1 MKSKF
6 FNIIIS
12 TIVIFS
18 LLNISV
24 PVSAY
29 DAIPAV
35 VEQNISKMEKIS
47 DHGAKFVVDYISE
60 SWDYQTVQNIL
71 DEIQTLSDE
80 LCADC
85 SNDYEKIC
93 TLANYVSSQISY
105 DFDAKH
111 NAVTFDVISIE
122 NVLEKKRTTCAGFS
136 NLFSIL
142 CNAQGLYC
150 VNIRGSAVNNEDGV
164 YSNKLDDEN
173 TVMNHEWTAVYYNDE
188 SRWVYVDCTWNST
201 NTYQN
206 GEFSYGTAPRD
217 TYLDI
222 SVEELSKNHKAIIVE
237 HREFFDALSAIEPP
251 AQTTSELLI
260 IPETESDFYESQ
272 YIENNVEND
281 NNNDDVLND
290 NEIIQTESSN
300 ENTSLST
307 STAISAYTT
316 VSPVQSTADTSSV
329 RNSSDITQT
338 AVSSDTEISSETQNI
353 RKTGSTLIAEDTADN
368 NSNSNSESLFHSQS
382 ANSVLTALII
392 IIPVIIIAII
402 IIKIFF
408 RKKS

>member
-1 MKSKF
+1 MKNKF
-6 FNIIIS
+6 FNIVVCVIA
-12 TIVIFS
+12 IFS
-18 LLNISV
+18 LFNIST

-29 DAIPAV
+29 EAIPAV
-35 VEQNISKMEKIS
+35 VEQNISKMDKIS

-60 SWDYQTVQNIL
+60 SWDYQTVQSIL

-150 VNIRGSAVNNEDGV
+150 VNIRGSAVSSEDGV
-164 YSNKLDDEN
+164 YYDKLDDEN

-188 SRWVYVDCTWNST
+188 SRWVYVDCTWDST

-206 GEFSYGTAPRD
+206 GEFSYGSAPRD

-222 SVEELSKNHKAIIVE
+222 PVEELSKNHKAIIVE
-237 HREFFDALSAIEPP
+237 HREFFDALSAIESP
-251 AQTTSELLI
+251 AQTTEI
-260 IPETESDFYESQ
+260 ITEPKTESEFYESK
-272 YIENNVEND
+272 YMENNDGDEIN
-281 NNNDDVLND
+281 NINNDVND
-290 NEIIQTESSN
+290 NEIIQTEIN
-300 ENTSLST
+300 NTSTVLST
-307 STAISAYTT
+307 STETFTYTETSAI
-316 VSPVQSTADTSSV
+316 QSDTETPSLK
-329 RNSSDITQT
+329 NSSDITQT
-338 AVSSDTEISSETQNI
+338 DVSSDTETSSETQNI
-353 RKTGSTLIAEDTADN
+353 RKTGSTLIAEDTADG
-368 NSNSNSESLFHSQS
+368 NSNSNSGNLFHSK
-382 ANSVLTALII
+382 SVNGILIVLII
-392 IIPVIIIAII
+392 IIPVIIIAAV